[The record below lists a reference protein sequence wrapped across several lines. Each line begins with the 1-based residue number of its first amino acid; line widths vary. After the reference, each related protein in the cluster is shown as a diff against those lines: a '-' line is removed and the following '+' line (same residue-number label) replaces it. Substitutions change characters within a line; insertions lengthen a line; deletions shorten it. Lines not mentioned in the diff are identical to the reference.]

1 MENED
6 RGSEDKEKMLRKV
19 GKVIT
24 EKRSYQKRE
33 TERKITLSLARISEA
48 EEREREEPRYSSES
62 TQKII
67 VIKYK

>member
-1 MENED
+1 
-6 RGSEDKEKMLRKV
+6 MLRKV

-48 EEREREEPRYSSES
+48 EEREREKSLVTVQSPP
-62 TQKII
+62 K
-67 VIKYK
+67 K